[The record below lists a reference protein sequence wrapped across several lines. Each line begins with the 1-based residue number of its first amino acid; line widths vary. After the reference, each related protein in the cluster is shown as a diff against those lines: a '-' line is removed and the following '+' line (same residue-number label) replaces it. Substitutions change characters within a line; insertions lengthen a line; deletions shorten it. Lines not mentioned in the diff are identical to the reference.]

1 MAALLLV
8 GFLWA
13 ATAREVYQMTSPR
26 SLVAHVLLR
35 KLYAIVAFSIVG
47 FIMARLLHR
56 FDRMRIV
63 IASGLL
69 AGSYSALIE
78 IAQKFHGSTESWR
91 WNLFDVASGV
101 LGGLIGAIVYV
112 VCRDH

>member
-1 MAALLLV
+1 MAALLLG

-26 SLVAHVLLR
+26 SLVAHVLFR

-47 FIMARLLHR
+47 FITARLLRR

-69 AGSYSALIE
+69 VGSYSALIE

-101 LGGLIGAIVYV
+101 LGGLLGAIIYLAY
-112 VCRDH
+112 RNH